1 FTDVDAANREAL
13 DEWLASHLASGPF
26 HKTPK
31 LKKVASVS
39 PAQAKGVAARN
50 GRASGPLAFLR

>member
-1 FTDVDAANREAL
+1 L